1 MVDKPLKLLNMFV
14 DFEFKLLIDNTEF
27 VDKLF
32 KFLYMFDDVEFRLFI
47 DYIDDDDKL
56 VKSVLNEPVERFKVD
71 IDVLI
76 LFIDK
81 VDDDDILFKFVLVAY
96 TVKSGLFVIAL

>member
-1 MVDKPLKLLNMFV
+1 MFV

-56 VKSVLNEPVERFKVD
+56 VKSVLNEEVERF
-71 IDVLI
+71 
-76 LFIDK
+76 
-81 VDDDDILFKFVLVAY
+81 
-96 TVKSGLFVIAL
+96 